1 MRTRKVRR
9 MLIAGV
15 AAGLL
20 TFSGAGTA
28 LAHTP
33 PREEGEQQKCVYN
46 HEEHHPGGEDS
57 REAPNDGEAET
68 AQDNECGE
76 Q

>member
-1 MRTRKVRR
+1 

-20 TFSGAGTA
+20 TLSGAGTA

-33 PREEGEQQKCVYN
+33 PADEQDSCVYEHHN
-46 HEEHHPGGEDS
+46 HHPGDGSPEDPD
-57 REAPNDGEAET
+57 EAQGND
-68 AQDNECGE
+68 CGE